1 MLRLYFVLFY
11 QCILCVFGWG
21 PIGHSLVAHLAQSQ
35 LDSSTNNWIY
45 NYIPSDLSG
54 NLSAIAS
61 WPDIILYRDTNPL
74 DYTNWQW
81 SRELHF
87 INTPD
92 WNCEYIS
99 TRDCLNNR
107 CVEGA
112 LKNYSQRLIDNNC
125 DYVQQQQALFF
136 LVHFVGDVHQPIHC
150 GFKGDSNGKK
160 IIGKLTLFFIFSLN
174 LVLNFFL
181 GFFFNGENLTYL
193 HKIWDTEIIN
203 VRINRHFQSDVNLY
217 YEYLKSLIF
226 NQFLLINE
234 TYNDYKIWIDESVDY
249 VCKQVYFDDN
259 NIKLSVSRNFAL
271 GEKYFNRNWPL
282 IDQRLAQAGCRLASL
297 LNQLAKNRSSRKLP
311 PNIQILFIVLF
322 SGLAIGIFA
331 ALSVYLYKR
340 QKNKEYDSLTPE

>member
-136 LVHFVGDVHQPIHC
+136 LVHFAGDVHQPLHC
-150 GFKGDSNGKK
+150 GFRGDLGGNNAK
-160 IIGKLTLFFIFSLN
+160 
-174 LVLNFFL
+174 
-181 GFFFNGENLTYL
+181 GFFFNGANLTNL
-193 HKIWDTEIIN
+193 HAIWDVEIIN
-203 VRINRHFQSDVNLY
+203 TRINRHFQSDVNLY
-217 YEYLKSLIF
+217 YEYLKSLMF
-226 NQFLLINE
+226 NQSLLINE

-259 NIKLSVSRNFAL
+259 NIKLNVSRNFTL
-271 GEKYFNRNWPL
+271 GDEYFNRNWPL
-282 IDQRLAQAGCRLASL
+282 IDQRLAQAGRRLASL
-297 LNQLAKNRSSRKLP
+297 LNQLAKNRSSRKFP
-311 PNIQILFIVLF
+311 PDTQALIIVLCIA
-322 SGLAIGIFA
+322 LAIGIFA
-331 ALSVYLYKR
+331 VLSVCLYKR
-340 QKNKEYDSLTPE
+340 KHIIKHNVLISE